1 MRDAEQAPGAE
12 NLIRDVT
19 VEIGRADAKAGV
31 LFTGTG
37 IVLSVA
43 TSLLVAA
50 RPQLAELPLRF
61 QIPLLISVAGAALA
75 LGTIGLAVY
84 PRGVHRRML
93 EEFGPRPGLSA
104 DDAVRLAR
112 RLSLIAYRKYRYIK
126 MAFAF
131 FALPVAGAL
140 AVAAETIIGR

>member
-1 MRDAEQAPGAE
+1 VRDAEEAPGAE

-50 RPQLAELPLRF
+50 RPQLAELPLR
-61 QIPLLISVAGAALA
+61 
-75 LGTIGLAVY
+75 
-84 PRGVHRRML
+84 
-93 EEFGPRPGLSA
+93 
-104 DDAVRLAR
+104 
-112 RLSLIAYRKYRYIK
+112 
-126 MAFAF
+126 
-131 FALPVAGAL
+131 
-140 AVAAETIIGR
+140 